1 MDTFKTYTTLF
12 GLDEQFTIDELSNA
26 YRTLAMLYHPDI
38 SRDANALQ
46 KMQLINTAY
55 DYLKN
60 FVDSSIKADSTK
72 EYEKIDEIYSLYKK
86 AFTILQNS
94 FYGYYS
100 DGSGFT
106 GDAKYLKNELI
117 KAKELF
123 ATIINDYP
131 YNQWVDD
138 AIDKINSIN
147 KWVQ

>member
-60 FVDSSIKADSTK
+60 RVVSKHDADDTYN
-72 EYEKIDEIYSLYKK
+72 YEKSDSVYCVYKK
-86 AFTILQNS
+86 AFTLLQQA
-94 FYGYYS
+94 FYLYYT
-100 DGSGFT
+100 DGTGFT
-106 GDAKYLKNELI
+106 ENKEYLVTKLTE
-117 KAKELF
+117 AKELF
-123 ATIINDYP
+123 AKIIKDYP